1 MHKFPVLRDGI
12 NEKLLGKVRKS
23 VDTCLSGLFDEG
35 DLVKVDGMTSFT
47 FGSATVNVTVVP
59 WHSGDVLVKVF
70 SYLADNVKTKKA
82 AVDFLRLNA
91 NVPLGSFSMVF
102 DNTVM
107 FSCSLPGAKLDSS
120 ELVGALQTV
129 AAYADQYDDILKE
142 ISGQS

>member
-1 MHKFPVLRDGI
+1 
-12 NEKLLGKVRKS
+12 
-23 VDTCLSGLFDEG
+23 
-35 DLVKVDGMTSFT
+35 MTSFT

-70 SYLADNVKTKKA
+70 SYLADNVKAKKA